1 MKQTKKESKALWKL
15 HFAKQITLAER
26 GTCFKNRKQHLDY
39 AMCKEI
45 ENLAEGVFN
54 RVVLQN
60 LVTKLATSFNSY
72 KPDKQVMTY
81 LHQHMRALQITEPLN
96 FTNPKDRKVT
106 DRSPRHRSPNIS

>member
-26 GTCFKNRKQHLDY
+26 GTILMFQKQHLDD

-45 ENLAEGVFN
+45 QNLAEGVFN

-60 LVTKLATSFNSY
+60 LVTKLATSFDSY

-81 LHQHMRALQITEPLN
+81 LHQHMRALITDNRAIEFYQLQRQEGN
-96 FTNPKDRKVT
+96 GSIATA
-106 DRSPRHRSPNIS
+106 SLSQS